1 MFCFFFHFK
10 ISNQNRIK
18 GFEFNVHKIKELV
31 ELPLHLEQSAR
42 AQPKWKWICLKNLYA
57 RCRMVCLRDLLS
69 AYINTS

>member
-1 MFCFFFHFK
+1 MG
-10 ISNQNRIK
+10 SRDL
-18 GFEFNVHKIKELV
+18 NVAYMKELV

-57 RCRMVCLRDLLS
+57 HCRTVCLRDLLS